1 MSFGR
6 WFSRRARERD
16 RAEEVRAHIDLYV
29 EELIA
34 RGRTPDDARREARL
48 AFGNPRAPLE
58 EIQHMTRLPIL
69 DVLGRDV
76 RFGLRVLRRT
86 PAFTITSIVTLAL
99 VIGACTAVFSLADA
113 LLIRPLPYPAPDRLA
128 FIERMTTAPGGTDR
142 SIVVDGATWEAIRD
156 HATTIDA
163 AVFRP
168 SGDGANMVVGGA
180 AAFVRQHRVSAG
192 FFRVLGVAPARGSEF
207 STAQDVPGGPAVTIL
222 GDEIWRR
229 LFQADPDIV
238 GKAILLRGEPYTVIG
253 VMPAT
258 FRSPIDVDLWT
269 PLRGSSKGEGSGT
282 NFEVVVR
289 LKNDATWEQ
298 ARAELAGLRT
308 EAFRLLGTPKGVTFD
323 LGVKPMQDG
332 VVAGVRD
339 AIVMLTWA
347 VGTVLLIACVN
358 LAALLLARGSSRS
371 KEIATRMAL
380 GSGRRAVV
388 RQLMV
393 EALLLSIAGG
403 VLGQLVGQFGLN
415 ALKSLAGGTFD
426 EWAHVTLDARVLIA
440 TLGLAILTSVLFGL
454 VPAWQASRLNVQAA
468 LADGGSRSVAGS
480 SRHWP
485 RRLLVVTEVAL
496 GVALLVTAG
505 LLLRTFLNLW
515 RLNPGFDPHNLV
527 TASVSLQ
534 DARYVDA
541 SKINRLFEDSLQRL
555 RAKPGV
561 VSAGVSL
568 ELPYDRLLN
577 RSFRFAEADPSG
589 PAPMTNAAYITPGFL
604 ATLGI
609 PVRSGRDISEADST
623 TSLPVVLVNATFARI
638 YSPDRDAVG
647 RRIRIAGGEREIVG
661 ITGDVQQRRSLEL
674 PGIAPGP
681 LTSLP
686 IVFVP
691 ASQTQ
696 EGDFRMSH
704 TWFTP
709 VWSVRAQTP
718 ADGARAIRQA
728 IGEVDPLLPIS
739 EQRSMTEVM
748 STAMARQRLLMTLVG
763 VLAAA
768 AILLAAIGIHGL
780 LAHSVNERRREF
792 GIRLALGA
800 TPGATAGRIALGGVL
815 LSLAG
820 ATLGGLLSIP
830 AARLVQ
836 SSLVGVGERDPLT
849 YIAVAV
855 SLIVV
860 ASIASLIPALR
871 ILKLDPVVALR
882 G

>member
-1 MSFGR
+1 MSLSR

-16 RAEEVRAHIDLYV
+16 RAEEVRAHLDLYV

-34 RGRTPDDARREARL
+34 RGRTPEAARREARL

-58 EIQHMTRLPIL
+58 EIQHMSRLPIV

-76 RFGLRVLRRT
+76 RFALRVLRRT
-86 PAFTITSIVTLAL
+86 PAFTFTSVVTLAL

-113 LLIRPLPYPAPDRLA
+113 ILIRPLPYPAPERLA
-128 FIERMTTAPGGTDR
+128 LVERTTTTPGGVYRT
-142 SIVVDGATWEAIRD
+142 VTVDGATWEAVRD
-156 HATTIDA
+156 HATTVDA
-163 AVFRP
+163 AVCRP
-168 SGDGANMVVGGA
+168 GGDGANLVVGGA
-180 AAFVRQHRVSAG
+180 AAFVHQHRVSAG
-192 FFRVLGVAPARGSEF
+192 FFRVLGVPPARGREF
-207 STAQDVPGGPAVTIL
+207 TAAEDVAGGPAVTVL
-222 GDEIWRR
+222 SDDLWRR
-229 LFQADPDIV
+229 MFQGDPEII

-253 VMPAT
+253 VMPAD

-269 PLRGSSKGEGSGT
+269 PLRGSSNGEGSGT
-282 NFEVVVR
+282 NFNVVVR
-289 LKNDATWEQ
+289 LKNDATWDQ

-308 EAFRLLGTPKGVTFD
+308 EAFRLLRTTKGTLD
-323 LGVKPMQDG
+323 LGVKPMQEA

-339 AIVMLTWA
+339 PIVMLTWA
-347 VGTVLLIACVN
+347 VAAVLLIACVN
-358 LAALLLARGSSRS
+358 LAALLLARGSSRT

-393 EALLLSIAGG
+393 EALILSVAGG
-403 VLGQLVGQFGLN
+403 LLGLLVGHLGLN
-415 ALKSLAGGTFD
+415 ALKALAGGTFE
-426 EWAHVTLDARVLIA
+426 EWARVTLDARVLAA
-440 TLGLAILTSVLFGL
+440 TMGLSLFTSLLFGL

-468 LADGGSRSVAGS
+468 LADGGSRSIAGS
-480 SRHWP
+480 ARHWP

-515 RLNPGFDPHNLV
+515 SLNPGFDPRNLV

-541 SKINRLFEDSLQRL
+541 SRINRLFEDSLQRL

-577 RSFRFAEADPSG
+577 RAFRFAEADPS
-589 PAPMTNAAYITPGFL
+589 ALASMTNAAYITPGFL
-604 ATLGI
+604 GTLGI
-609 PVRSGRDISEADST
+609 PVRAGRDISEADAT

-638 YSPDRDAVG
+638 YSPGRDAVG
-647 RRIRIAGGEREIVG
+647 RRIRIAGSEREIVG
-661 ITGDVQQRRSLEL
+661 ITGDVQQRRSLEM

-691 ASQTQ
+691 AAQTP
-696 EGDFRMSH
+696 EEDFRMSH
-704 TWFTP
+704 TWYTP
-709 VWSVRAQTP
+709 VWSVRAQSP

-768 AILLAAIGIHGL
+768 AILLATIGIHGL
-780 LAHSVNERRREF
+780 IAHSVNERRREF

-800 TPGATAGRIALGGVL
+800 TPAGTMRRVALSGVL

-820 ATLGGLLSIP
+820 ALAGGVLSIP

-836 SSLVGVGERDPLT
+836 SSLVGVGERDPVT
-849 YIAVAV
+849 YLGVAIAFV
-855 SLIVV
+855 LV
-860 ASIASLIPALR
+860 ASIASIIPALR
-871 ILKLDPVVALR
+871 ILKLDPVEALR
-882 G
+882 A